1 MPASLCP
8 RREQLDVQAKRSA
21 SLPAEQAQCRTALAT
36 SITAY
41 PVRRLPV
48 LLLTVKGRW
57 EGPWERRRE
66 DTGAPCPPMPLPTKR
81 KSRAVPAIRYAER
94 APPAGRRR
102 PFEPEAKKALAMAP
116 DFLYKGFSR
125 RGGGI
130 GRHAVLRWQW
140 RRRASSSLALDT
152 NFLRLLAVRPQ
163 PLFCAPRPL
172 RQGSAKGLARCPAG
186 PSVFDFA
193 LLFA

>member
-8 RREQLDVQAKRSA
+8 RRKQLDVQAKRSA

-81 KSRAVPAIRYAER
+81 KSRAVAAIRYAER

-116 DFLYKGFSR
+116 DFLYK
-125 RGGGI
+125 
-130 GRHAVLRWQW
+130 
-140 RRRASSSLALDT
+140 
-152 NFLRLLAVRPQ
+152 
-163 PLFCAPRPL
+163 
-172 RQGSAKGLARCPAG
+172 
-186 PSVFDFA
+186 
-193 LLFA
+193 